1 MFRTLT
7 SRQLAFDVVT
17 AALCL
22 LLRLAIQINEVPM
35 FFVVLAMAA
44 ALGLRRVSPGLA
56 LAAAWAGAIV
66 QVSTGLHPDVS
77 NLAILPVLYATAS
90 YGLPPVKWSGLASAG
105 LGAVVVAVYT
115 SLANVFYAVQ
125 CNAVS
130 GSSCSFG
137 GRVPE
142 SLFSLMIIFFFTL
155 VVFLLSWTFGL
166 LAKTWRKA
174 RESSL
179 ARVIA
184 ERQRIDAE
192 QDVVVEQERTRIAR
206 DMHDVVAHSLAVVI
220 AQADG
225 ARYAGRQDPEAVD
238 AALTTIAGTARQALG
253 EVRVLLGQLRHSQ
266 GDAPQPALSDLEQLF
281 GQLRASGLRI
291 EFSESGDSV
300 PLAPGQQLAVYRIV
314 QEALTNALRH
324 GDAGQD
330 VTVRF
335 EWTADSIAL
344 EVSNAIAA
352 GEKRGADADE
362 AVALR
367 GLASPGT
374 AGHGLAGMR
383 ERTVLWGGTFEAGI
397 ADGKTYLVRA
407 VLPIPE
413 LAGDGS

>member
-7 SRQLAFDVVT
+7 SRQLAFDVI
-17 AALCL
+17 AASLCL
-22 LLRLAIQINEVPM
+22 LLRWAIGLNEAAM
-35 FFVVLAMAA
+35 LFVVIAMAA
-44 ALGLRRVSPGLA
+44 ALALRRVSPGLA
-56 LAAAWAGAIV
+56 LAVAWAGAII

-77 NLAILPVLYATAS
+77 NLAILPVLYATAC
-90 YGLPPVKWSGLASAG
+90 YGLPSVKWSGLASAG
-105 LGAVVVAVYT
+105 LGAIVIAVYT
-115 SLANVFYAVQ
+115 SLSNVFYAVH
-125 CNAVS
+125 
-130 GSSCSFG
+130 CSVRSASLCGFEG
-137 GRVPE
+137 QIPE

-155 VVFLLSWTFGL
+155 VVFVLSWTFGL

-179 ARVIA
+179 ARVVA
-184 ERQRIDAE
+184 ERQRIDAQ

-225 ARYAGRQDPEAVD
+225 ARYAGKQDPEAVD
-238 AALTTIAGTARQALG
+238 AALVTIAGTARQALG

-266 GDAPQPALSDLEQLF
+266 GDAPQPVLSDLEQLF
-281 GQLRASGLRI
+281 AQLRASGLRI
-291 EFSESGDSV
+291 EFSESGEPV

-324 GDAGQD
+324 GDAAHD

-335 EWTADSIAL
+335 EWTATLIAL

-352 GEKRGADADE
+352 GERRGADAAE
-362 AVALR
+362 AAALHDR
-367 GLASPGT
+367 ASLGT

-383 ERTVLWGGTFEAGI
+383 ERTVLWGGTFEAGPV
-397 ADGKTYLVRA
+397 DGKSYLVKA

-413 LAGDGS
+413 PARDGS